1 MKNIDDLYKN
11 YYSVYKSDFDT
22 DNELTEN
29 KNKKFNY
36 KQFEL
41 DNIVS
46 TKCNK
51 LDLPKWIKISK
62 TRFDEIFSIIIE
74 VKSMD

>member
-11 YYSVYKSDFDT
+11 YYSVYKSDSDT

-29 KNKKFNY
+29 KNKQFNY

-51 LDLPKWIKISK
+51 LDLPN
-62 TRFDEIFSIIIE
+62 TA
-74 VKSMD
+74 